1 MDSLREEL
9 QDLLDRADRLSAK
22 ERRDLAVILRGWSD
36 AQAEGEPVPE
46 DGFPGRFGMI
56 GGSPAMEQ
64 VFALLAR
71 VLHTDVPILV
81 TGETGTG
88 KELVASALHKH
99 GPRRKG
105 PLIAVNCAAI
115 PATLLEA
122 ELFGHVKGS
131 FTGAHKDRQGY
142 AEAADGGTLFLD
154 EIGEMPMEM
163 QAKLLR
169 FLQEGEVRPVG
180 GNAVKYVDVR
190 VVAATNRALEKQ
202 IRAGAF
208 REDLYYRLA
217 VLTLSLPSLRERR
230 EDIEPLARFL
240 LSRNEGE
247 GLPTAKLADDAL
259 EVLQAF
265 DWPGNIRQLQ
275 NELTRAAAFAQD
287 GQIHAADLELVNKK
301 P

>member
-1 MDSLREEL
+1 MDSLREQL
-9 QDLLDRADRLSAK
+9 QDLLDRADRLPAN
-22 ERRDLAVILRGWSD
+22 ERRDLGVLMRGWSD

-46 DGFPGRFGMI
+46 GGFPGRFGMI
-56 GGSPAMEQ
+56 GSSPAMEQ

-71 VLHTDVPILV
+71 VLHTDVPVLV

-88 KELVASALHKH
+88 KELVASALHQH

-105 PLIAVNCAAI
+105 PLVAVNCAAI

-131 FTGAHKDRQGY
+131 FTGAHKDRKGY

-154 EIGEMPMEM
+154 EVGEMPMEM

-180 GNAVKYVDVR
+180 GNAVKHVDVR

-217 VLTLSLPSLRERR
+217 VLTLSLPSLRERS
-230 EDIEPLARFL
+230 EDIEALARFL

-247 GLPTAKLADDAL
+247 GLPTAKLAPDAI
-259 EVLQAF
+259 EALQAF
-265 DWPGNIRQLQ
+265 AWPGNIRQLQ

-287 GQIHAADLELVNKK
+287 GLIHAADLELVNQSA
-301 P
+301 

>member
-1 MDSLREEL
+1 MADLNEELLDILDKADSLPAAE
-9 QDLLDRADRLSAK
+9 RLEMAT
-22 ERRDLAVILRGWSD
+22 VLRGWCD
-36 AQAEGEPVPE
+36 AQAIAEPAPEG
-46 DGFPGRFGMI
+46 GFPGKFGMI
-56 GGSPAMEQ
+56 GASPEMEA
-64 VFALLAR
+64 VFSLLAK
-71 VLHTDVPILV
+71 VLHTDVPVLV

-105 PLIAVNCAAI
+105 PFIAVNCAAI

-122 ELFGHVKGS
+122 ELFGHKKGS
-131 FTGAHKDRQGY
+131 FTGAHQDRKGY

-154 EIGEMPMEM
+154 ELGEMPLEM

-180 GNAVKYVDVR
+180 GNAVKHVDVR
-190 VVAATNRALEKQ
+190 VVAATNRRLEEQ
-202 IRAGAF
+202 IRNGSF

-217 VLTLSLPSLRERR
+217 VLTLSLPPLRERR
-230 EDIEPLARFL
+230 SDIPLLARAL
-240 LSRNEGE
+240 LLRNEGE
-247 GLPTAKLADDAL
+247 GLPTAKLDEAGL

-275 NELTRAAAFAQD
+275 NELTRAAAFSSGGTIHAQD
-287 GQIHAADLELVNKK
+287 FELN
-301 P
+301 